1 MTTPLK
7 FHPPL
12 WAWMPAPI
20 LLLGMIGLWMGDL
33 RTSHESS
40 GLLLG
45 LNFTFSTLASLVVAF
60 LAARNYLAR
69 ADARMLL
76 MGSGVLIW
84 GLGSLVASFLGQGN
98 PNTVVTIHN
107 VSVWIAAC
115 VLLSC
120 SSLSRAQRGIAG
132 ASIWRIGAAY
142 AVALGLVWLVAQA
155 VRSDWLPV
163 FFVQGEGGTLVRQ
176 FVLCSAI
183 SLLILSAAL
192 MRPVMGG
199 GWTAFAFWY
208 AMALLLLAA
217 GLFGALI
224 QSVVGSLL
232 GWTGRVAQFL
242 GGAYLLAAAYVS
254 AREVGDPDLLPHEG
268 RGGPWQ
274 KYLVTIAIV
283 VVAATVRLVFFHSFE
298 TRPPYITF
306 YPAVMFAALNGGL
319 RPGLVATVLSA
330 LLLNFLV
337 TEQGEKHAFPDA
349 ANLLATAIFVVSGV
363 MLSWITEAM
372 HRARESLSKSNEVL
386 EQRVIERTEKF
397 ETANQVLRAE
407 IEQRRQV
414 EEALRGSEERQRLL
428 SETMLQGVV
437 HQDASGR
444 ILAMNPAAEQI
455 LGKSRDEY
463 LGSSLEPESE
473 HTIREDGSPF
483 PGGAHPA
490 MEALRL
496 GHRVSG
502 VVMGIYNPQRKER
515 RWIKIDAVPVSRQAR
530 TAPMEVYSVF
540 EDITERRKV
549 EQALRE
555 SEQRVLSVLQSA
567 SIGTFEVDLQTGE
580 ERWNSIEYGL
590 LGLNPDKVAAKPES
604 LFRHVHPDDI
614 DSLKSRWAKALNTG
628 ELDVEFRILH
638 ADGRERWLAGKG
650 RFVVNN
656 EGKPTHFLGINFDIT
671 GRRQVEEFL
680 RRSEALYRS
689 IGESMDFGTWTSDP
703 NGRNTYASNSFLALT
718 GLSQEQLSELDWSG
732 IVEPVDAERAKAQWE
747 ECVRTGGNWDFEYRI
762 HGADDQWHYILARG
776 TPVKDERGRI
786 LCWAGINLDISRLMR
801 AEEALRQSEQQWKVM
816 ANAMPQ
822 LAWIAQADGYMT
834 WYNQRWYDY
843 TGTTPV
849 QMAGWGWEGVHHPA
863 VLPQVLVEWKKSL
876 ETGQSFEM
884 EFPLKGA
891 DGVYRPFLTRAFPM
905 KDDAGHVLQWLGTN
919 TDITGRKQAEG
930 KLRDST
936 LRLQSANNALKDS
949 RRAALNLMDDALHA
963 RQQAENLNVE
973 LRREVDERKRT
984 EERLHRLNR
993 ILNACSRSDQAMMR
1007 VQAESEYLEEV
1018 CQIVVQDCGYPIA
1031 WIGIAE
1037 QDEAKT
1043 VRPVAW
1049 AGFEDGYLE
1058 KLRITWSDSERGMGP
1073 TGTAIRTGKLS
1084 LCRNML
1090 TDPQFM
1096 PWREEAYK
1104 RGYAAS
1110 IALPLRAE
1118 GVVLGALTIYSRDLN
1133 PFTEEDVGL
1142 LGKLAED
1149 LAYGITALRLREAHR
1164 KAELALRE
1172 SEARY
1177 RNLFSSMSEGFV
1189 LHELIC
1195 DAEGRPCDCRILEVN
1210 PAYERL
1216 TGLRGA
1222 DLIGRT
1228 MLEVMPE
1235 TEPMWIERFGRVA
1248 LTGEPDH
1255 FDGENRV
1262 LGRWY
1267 EVYVSR
1273 TETGRF
1279 AVVFLNVT
1287 ERKKA
1292 EEALRRS
1299 NGRINLLAE
1308 TASELLKSDS
1318 PLTIINSLC
1327 QRVLAFLDCQAFFN
1341 FLVDE
1346 NKGRL
1351 HLNACG
1357 GISEEDARKI
1367 EWLDY
1372 GMAVCGCVA
1381 RDGCRIVV
1389 EDIAASQDPRVDLVK
1404 GFGMAAYACH
1414 PLMVGKRLLGTLSF
1428 GTRTRAHFE
1437 EEELSLMMAV
1447 TDQVAIAIES
1457 QRAEEALRLAAEDLA
1472 RSNRDLEQFA
1482 YVASHDLQEPLR
1494 AVSGYTQ
1501 LLQNRYPDQ
1510 LDEKGRQYIAGA
1522 ADGAIRMQ
1530 TLIHDLL
1537 AFSRVSTQGKSF
1549 EPTDLNVVLTKA
1561 LENLAVTLREASP
1574 KVTSGLLPTV
1584 RVDPTQIAQLFQ
1596 NLIGNAIKFRN
1607 NRPLEIDISARRET
1621 AQWVLSVRDNG
1632 IGIEPQY
1639 FERIFQIF
1647 QRLHTRLAYPGT
1659 GIGLAVCKRIVE
1671 RHGGKIWVES
1681 QPGAGSTFHFTIS
1694 DNPS

>member
-1 MTTPLK
+1 M
-7 FHPPL
+7 F
-12 WAWMPAPI
+12 
-20 LLLGMIGLWMGDL
+20 GLWMADS
-33 RTSHESS
+33 RTSHESPR
-40 GLLLG
+40 LLLG

-60 LAARNYLAR
+60 LAARSYLAR

-76 MGSGVLIW
+76 LGSGVLIW
-84 GLGSLVASFLGQGN
+84 GFGSLLASFLGQGN
-98 PNTVVTIHN
+98 PNTIVTIHN
-107 VSVWIAAC
+107 VSVWLAAC

-120 SSLSRAQRGIAG
+120 ASLSRAHRGNAG
-132 ASIWRIGAAY
+132 ASIWRVGVAY
-142 AVALGLVWLVAQA
+142 TVALGLVWMVVQT
-155 VRSDWLPV
+155 VRLDWLPV
-163 FFVQGEGGTLVRQ
+163 FFVQGQGGTLVRQ
-176 FVLCSAI
+176 FVLYSAI
-183 SLLILSAAL
+183 SMLVLSAVL
-192 MRPVMGG
+192 MWPVKGG
-199 GWTAFAFWY
+199 AWTAFAFWY
-208 AMALLLLAA
+208 TMALLLLAD
-217 GLFGALI
+217 GLFGVLM
-224 QSVVGSLL
+224 QPVVGSLL
-232 GWTGRVAQFL
+232 GWTGRAAQIL
-242 GGAYLLAAAYVS
+242 GGVCLLVAAYTS
-254 AREVGDPDLLPHEG
+254 AWETGDPELLPQAG
-268 RGGPWQ
+268 RDGPRQ

-283 VVAATVRLVFFHSFE
+283 AAAAAMRLVFFHSFE
-298 TRPPYITF
+298 MRPPYITF
-306 YPAVMFAALNGGL
+306 YPAVMFAALYGGL
-319 RPGLVATVLSA
+319 RPGLLATVIST
-330 LLLNFLV
+330 LLLNFFL
-337 TEQGEKHAFPDA
+337 TQSGEKNVFPDA

-363 MLSWITEAM
+363 MVSWITEAM
-372 HRARESLSKSNEVL
+372 HRARVDLRKSNEEL
-386 EQRVIERTEKF
+386 EQRVIERTEKL

-444 ILAMNPAAEQI
+444 IFAMNPAAEQI
-455 LGKSRDEY
+455 LGKSREEY
-463 LGSSLEPESE
+463 LGSSSEQQSE

-496 GHRVSG
+496 GQRVSG
-502 VVMGIYNPQRKER
+502 VVMGVYNSQLKER
-515 RWIKIDAVPVSRQAR
+515 RWLKIDAVPMWRQGRA
-530 TAPMEVYSVF
+530 APMEVYSVF

-580 ERWNSIEYGL
+580 ERWNSIEYDL
-590 LGLNPDKVAAKPES
+590 LGLKPDKLSAKPES
-604 LFRHVHPDDI
+604 LFSHVHPDDI
-614 DSLKSRWAKALNTG
+614 DSFKAKWANALNTG
-628 ELDVEFRILH
+628 ELDVEFRVLR
-638 ADGRERWLAGKG
+638 ADGQERWLAGKG
-650 RFVVNN
+650 RFVVNS
-656 EGKPTHFLGINFDIT
+656 EGKATHFLGINFDVT
-671 GRRQVEEFL
+671 GRRQVEEYL

-689 IGESMDFGTWTSDP
+689 IGESMDFGTWTSDL
-703 NGRNTYASNSFLALT
+703 NGRNTYASNNFLTLT

-732 IVEPVDAERAKAQWE
+732 IVEPVDAPRAKAQWE
-747 ECVRTGGNWDFEYRI
+747 ECVRTGSNWDFEYRI
-762 HGADDQWHYILARG
+762 HGVDDQWHYILARG

-786 LCWAGINLDISRLMR
+786 LCWAGINLDITRLMR
-801 AEEALRQSEQQWKVM
+801 AEEALRQREQQWKVM

-822 LAWIAQADGYMT
+822 LAWIAQADGYIT

-843 TGTTPV
+843 TGTTPE

-863 VLPQVLVEWKKSL
+863 VLPQVLAQWKKSL

-891 DGVYRPFLTRAFPM
+891 DGVFRPFLTRAFPM

-919 TDITGRKQAEG
+919 TDIAGRKQAEG
-930 KLRDST
+930 TLRDST
-936 LRLQSANNALKDS
+936 LRLQSANNALKES

-963 RQQAENLNVE
+963 RQQAEDLNAE
-973 LRREVDERKRT
+973 LRREVDERKRA
-984 EERLHRLNR
+984 EETLHRLNR
-993 ILNACSRSDQAMMR
+993 ILNARSSSDQAMMR
-1007 VQAESEYLEEV
+1007 VQAESDYLKEV
-1018 CQIVVQDCGYPIA
+1018 CQIVVQDCGFPMA
-1031 WIGIAE
+1031 WIGFAE
-1037 QDEAKT
+1037 HDEAKS

-1058 KLRITWSDSERGMGP
+1058 TLHITWSDSERGKGP

-1090 TDPQFM
+1090 TDPQFV

-1104 RGYAAS
+1104 RGYASS
-1110 IALPLRAE
+1110 IVLPLKAE
-1118 GVVLGALTIYSRDLN
+1118 GVVLGALTIYSRELN

-1142 LGKLAED
+1142 LGKLADD
-1149 LAYGITALRLREAHR
+1149 LAYGVTALRLREAHR

-1177 RNLFSSMSEGFV
+1177 RNLFNTMSEGFA

-1195 DAEGRPCDCRILEVN
+1195 DAEGRPCDYRILEVN

-1222 DLIGRT
+1222 DLVGRT
-1228 MLEVMPE
+1228 VLEVMPD
-1235 TEPMWIERFGRVA
+1235 TEPMWIQRFGRVA

-1255 FDGENRV
+1255 FDGESRV
-1262 LGRWY
+1262 LDRWY

-1273 TETGRF
+1273 TEIGRF

-1299 NGRINLLAE
+1299 NDRINLLAE
-1308 TASELLKSDS
+1308 TASELLRSDS

-1327 QRVLAFLDCQAFFN
+1327 QKVLAFLDCQAFFN

-1346 NKGRL
+1346 KKGRL
-1351 HLNACG
+1351 HLNTCA
-1357 GISEEDARKI
+1357 GISDEEARKI
-1367 EWLDY
+1367 EWLDF

-1381 RDGCRIVV
+1381 RDACRIVV
-1389 EDIAASQDPRVDLVK
+1389 EDIPAAQDPRADLLK
-1404 GFGMAAYACH
+1404 GFGIVAYACH

-1428 GTRTRAHFE
+1428 GTRTRARFE
-1437 EEELSLMMAV
+1437 EDELSLMMAV

-1501 LLQNRYPDQ
+1501 LLQKRYPDQ

-1537 AFSRVSTQGKSF
+1537 SFSRVSTQGKSF
-1549 EPTDLNVVLTKA
+1549 ELTDLNVVLAKA
-1561 LENLAVTLREASP
+1561 LDNLAVTLQEASP
-1574 KVTSGLLPTV
+1574 KVTSGVLPRV
-1584 RVDPTQIAQLFQ
+1584 RVDPTQITQLFQ

-1647 QRLHTRLAYPGT
+1647 QRLHTRVAYPGT

-1671 RHGGKIWVES
+1671 RHGGTIWVES
-1681 QPGAGSTFHFTIS
+1681 QPGAGSTFHFTIG